1 MKIEDIKN
9 LLTEYFDAPE
19 KNENLE
25 NLNKIINNLKEK
37 KSGLKEELK
46 KQCEIDETSAQYH
59 DLGKEYKV
67 VNKLLKKAKKH
78 YKSEQEREGDEK
90 K

>member
-78 YKSEQEREGDEK
+78 YKSEQEREGKEK